1 MPEPIMLKGAEAA
14 KALRRELKA
23 EFAQH
28 AERVGEIGMRIVQM
42 GDDPAA
48 AGYTRS
54 IVRTFKRVGLEA
66 IVVELPVAIPAPDLE
81 DELTSL
87 NQDTAV
93 HGVVVPT
100 PYPAQIPEDLVSGTL
115 SPAKDVD
122 CITPTRLGA
131 LFAGSSTFAPATAAA
146 VMRLLDHYQIP
157 IEGKSAV
164 VLGRSNTVGKPLAM
178 LLLQRH
184 ATVTLLHS
192 RTEDLEAET
201 RRAEILAVAMGR
213 PNFVGY
219 KHVGSRVVVVDVG
232 TNYVGDELIGDVDY
246 DSVMPS
252 TAAITP
258 VPGGVGP
265 LTNTILASNLAQLLR
280 EAGAG

>member
-1 MPEPIMLKGAEAA
+1 MPEPIMLKGAVVA
-14 KALRRELKA
+14 KDLRRQLKA
-23 EFAQH
+23 EFA
-28 AERVGEIGMRIVQM
+28 ARSEPVGMRIVQM

-66 IVVELPVAIPAPDLE
+66 IVVELPVDIAAQDLAAALQGLNE
-81 DELTSL
+81 DR
-87 NQDTAV
+87 AV
-93 HGVVVPT
+93 HGVVVLT
-100 PYPAQIPEDLVSGTL
+100 PYPDQIPDDLVSGTL

-122 CITPTRLGA
+122 CITPARLGA
-131 LFAGSSTFAPATAAA
+131 LFAGSSSFAPATAAA
-146 VMRLLDHYQIP
+146 VMGLLDHYEIP
-157 IEGKSAV
+157 IEGKRAV

-192 RTEDLEAET
+192 RTQNLEEET

-213 PNFVGY
+213 ARFVTY

-246 DSVMPS
+246 ESVIS
-252 TAAITP
+252 SASAITRRISS
-258 VPGGVGP
+258 VG
-265 LTNTILASNLAQLLR
+265 
-280 EAGAG
+280 

>member
-1 MPEPIMLKGAEAA
+1 MPEPIMLKGGEVA
-14 KALRRELKA
+14 KDLRRQLKA
-23 EFAQH
+23 EFAEH
-28 AERVGEIGMRIVQM
+28 TERAGEIGMRIVQM
-42 GDDPAA
+42 GEDPAA

-66 IVVELPVAIPAPDLE
+66 VVVELPVDIIASDLE
-81 DELTSL
+81 ATLIGL
-87 NQDTAV
+87 NEDPGV
-93 HGVVVPT
+93 RGVVVPT
-100 PYPAQIPEDLVSGTL
+100 PYPAQIPEDLVSATL

-122 CITPTRLGA
+122 CITPARLGA
-131 LFAGSSTFAPATAAA
+131 LFAGSSSFAPATAAA
-146 VMRLLDHYQIP
+146 VMRLLDHYKIP
-157 IEGKSAV
+157 IEGKRAV

-192 RTEDLEAET
+192 RTQDLETET
-201 RRAEILAVAMGR
+201 RRAEILAVAIGR

-219 KHVGSRVVVVDVG
+219 KHVGPRVVVVDVG

-246 DSVMPS
+246 DSVMSS

-265 LTNTILASNLAQLLR
+265 LTNTILAANLAQLLR
-280 EAGAG
+280 EADAG

>member
-1 MPEPIMLKGAEAA
+1 MYPPETIMLEGAAVA
-14 KALRRELKA
+14 KDLRRQLKA
-23 EFAQH
+23 EFAVRS
-28 AERVGEIGMRIVQM
+28 EPVGMRIIQM

-66 IVVELPVAIPAPDLE
+66 IVVELPVDIAEQDLAAALRGLNE
-81 DELTSL
+81 DR
-87 NQDTAV
+87 AV

-100 PYPAQIPEDLVSGTL
+100 PYPDQIPDDLVSGTL
-115 SPAKDVD
+115 PPAKDVD
-122 CITPTRLGA
+122 CITPARLGA
-131 LFAGSSTFAPATAAA
+131 LFAGSSSFAPATAAA
-146 VMRLLDHYQIP
+146 VMGLLDHYKIR
-157 IEGKSAV
+157 IEGKRTV

-192 RTEDLEAET
+192 RTKNLEEET

-213 PNFVGY
+213 ARFVTY
-219 KHVGSRVVVVDVG
+219 KYVGSRVVVVDVG

-246 DSVMPS
+246 ESVIS
-252 TAAITP
+252 SASAITP

-265 LTNTILASNLAQLLR
+265 LTNTILAANLAQLVR
-280 EAGAG
+280 EADAG

>member
-1 MPEPIMLKGAEAA
+1 MPEPIMLKGAAVA
-14 KALRRELKA
+14 KDLRRHLKA
-23 EFAQH
+23 EFA
-28 AERVGEIGMRIVQM
+28 ARTEAVGMRIVQM
-42 GDDPAA
+42 GADPAA

-66 IVVELPVAIPAPDLE
+66 VVVELPDAIPGPDLE
-81 DELTSL
+81 ATLQSL
-87 NQDTAV
+87 NEDPTI

-100 PYPAQIPEDLVSGTL
+100 PYPAQIPDDLVSGTL

-122 CITPTRLGA
+122 CITPARLGA

-146 VMRLLDHYQIP
+146 VMRLLEHYEIP
-157 IEGKSAV
+157 IEGKRAV

-192 RTEDLEAET
+192 RTQELEEET

-213 PNFVGY
+213 PRFVGY
-219 KHVGSRVVVVDVG
+219 KHVGRRVVVVDVG
-232 TNYVGDELIGDVDY
+232 TNYVGDDLIGDVDY
-246 DSVMPS
+246 DSVMSS

-265 LTNTILASNLAQLLR
+265 LTNPILAANLAQLVR
-280 EAGAG
+280 EADAG

>member
-1 MPEPIMLKGAEAA
+1 MPEPIMLKGAAVA
-14 KALRRELKA
+14 KDLRRHLKA
-23 EFAQH
+23 EFA
-28 AERVGEIGMRIVQM
+28 ARTEAVGMRIVQM
-42 GDDPAA
+42 GADPAA

-66 IVVELPVAIPAPDLE
+66 VVVELPDAIPGPDLE
-81 DELTSL
+81 ATLQSL
-87 NQDTAV
+87 NEDPTI

-100 PYPAQIPEDLVSGTL
+100 PYPAQIPDDLVSGTL

-122 CITPTRLGA
+122 CITPARLGA

-146 VMRLLDHYQIP
+146 VMRLLEHYEIP
-157 IEGKSAV
+157 IEGKRAV

-192 RTEDLEAET
+192 RTQELEEET

-213 PNFVGY
+213 PRFVGY
-219 KHVGSRVVVVDVG
+219 KHVGRRVVVVDVG
-232 TNYVGDELIGDVDY
+232 TNYVGDDLIGDVDY
-246 DSVMPS
+246 DSVMSS

-265 LTNTILASNLAQLLR
+265 LTNTILAANLAQLVR
-280 EAGAG
+280 EADAG